1 MEAVEEVAAPPGQNK
16 DLSPIAKGK
25 RTKRHRP
32 HSPIPFTITPAGY
45 GNTTTTP
52 THDNH
57 TLRRS
62 PTVSAASSEEST
74 TTEEVDTARCLILLS
89 RGHFSTHP
97 SNDNHPQHPKHN
109 SNSSSRRYA
118 EAVTNATAAYGGATK
133 AAGGGACV
141 YTCKTCNRA
150 FPSFQA
156 LGGHR
161 ASHKKPKNEKKT
173 AIFSDEEDF
182 PSPSMSSSKNRISP
196 NSLSLQLSNASTT
209 TFSATL
215 KSSPSPRIHECSYC
229 GAEFTSGQALGGHM
243 RKHRSGPINR
253 SSNLPAD
260 ASIEELE
267 PEESKKPGNGLSLDL
282 NLPAPEDEKEKS
294 PQETSQKFRPGFIH
308 HYYSTI
314 D

>member
-1 MEAVEEVAAPPGQNK
+1 MEAVEVAGAAPPHNK

-32 HSPIPFTITPAGY
+32 QSPIPFTITP
-45 GNTTTTP
+45 NNNNNN
-52 THDNH
+52 DNNNH
-57 TLRRS
+57 CS
-62 PTVSAASSEEST
+62 PNVSAASSEEST

-89 RGHFSTHP
+89 RGYFSTNP
-97 SNDNHPQHPKHN
+97 PPTPKHN
-109 SNSSSRRYA
+109 SG
-118 EAVTNATAAYGGATK
+118 AASAAAK
-133 AAGGGACV
+133 AAAGGGACV
-141 YTCKTCNRA
+141 YTCKTCNRS

-173 AIFSDEEDF
+173 AFFSDEEDF
-182 PSPSMSSSKNRISP
+182 PSPPSLSSSKHRMSL

-209 TFSATL
+209 TFSAAATL

-243 RKHRSGPINR
+243 RKHRAGPIIR
-253 SSNLPAD
+253 SSPD
-260 ASIEELE
+260 VVPPDQASIEELE
-267 PEESKKPGNGLSLDL
+267 PEDSKKPANGLSLDL

-294 PQETSQKFRPGFIH
+294 PNQRFRPAGFVHH